1 MRKTE
6 IIEVLTNYEN
16 IYTALEGAKKGSP
29 IVPSMNEFLQL
40 LLIKRLG
47 GIEGELDCILQNLE
61 WLKNIDDELDDLKE
75 LIAMTLGEQDTRE
88 FTKQMLDTDDAED
101 RQKFLRLVEKTE
113 DPT

>member
-6 IIEVLTNYEN
+6 ILEVLRDYED
-16 IYTALEGAKKGSP
+16 IYTALEKAKKGSP

-75 LIAMTLGEQDTRE
+75 LIAMDLDEQDTRE
-88 FTKQMLDTDDAED
+88 FVQKMLDADDEDDARE
-101 RQKFLRLVEKTE
+101 FLERVENAE
-113 DPT
+113 DPE